1 MKSKLRLNLLW
12 WIFVCLGSQSFTEVA
27 AQYSSIKHFEN
38 AASTVAITEFFLNS
52 DSSVSVFGSCDSDQ
66 VYPYVGNIG
75 IFEFSST
82 LQPYRQKLFGLP
94 GAGEQGVSC
103 TRDALK
109 GYFFTAV
116 TGNPNSE
123 SPPFGKGIMYLV
135 DSNLNRLW
143 GYTLSIASK
152 VAFPNFSIGL
162 RDGNFLVGGVVHDSI
177 VLTPFSDSIQPM
189 GWLAKVNRAGS
200 VIWCKKYKRNQ
211 WDFTSA
217 VEGKDGFIYVTGG
230 KGAAVGGYL
239 LKLNILGNIVWDAS
253 DLGMRANKVLLNNQ
267 EQIIVLGTESRRAT
281 LRVFDKLTGK
291 CVMMRRFNQPFE
303 TYTAFGMDFDSIG
316 NAYVILCGESSTYDH
331 VLIKLDSD
339 FQRVWQGKLKGV
351 IKIINEYDKAVVRYD
366 HKRNKIWISGALSV
380 IFDTRP
386 YIAIIDTSS
395 SFACMNESILFMDTS
410 NSQYGKGYIT
420 STTVSNHSLQMTPIV
435 LDSYE
440 YSSTIVTD
448 CITCDTLSPK
458 FTYTFEDSTTL
469 VFTPQNLSPFV
480 KHVTWHFG
488 DKDSSSLISPKHKY
502 TKNGNY
508 SVKLVV
514 YNESMECKDSLIK
527 TLTISSTCNQLKPQ
541 LRYTYIDSSTVD
553 FEALYDTTIAEL
565 QLWNLGDGRTSKAI
579 RYVHNYTDTG
589 NYIVKAIV
597 KSKFNACIDSSSIN
611 VRVNKLS
618 TGMLEQTSDFF
629 FAISPNPGY
638 KKVTVVSEKLVR
650 KIVVRSLHGVV
661 VRQIEGMPSK
671 EHEIECE
678 DLPEG
683 CYFLELY
690 SEMSGVGYAK
700 FIKLTQ
706 Y

>member
-1 MKSKLRLNLLW
+1 MNNLRFNFLK
-12 WIFVCLGSQSFTEVA
+12 WIFAYLGSQYITEVA

-38 AASTVAITEFFLNS
+38 AASTFSITDFSLNS
-52 DSSVSVFGSCDSDQ
+52 DSTVTFFGSCDSTK

-75 IFEFSST
+75 ILEFSSK
-82 LQPYRQKLFGLP
+82 LQSYRQKLFGLP
-94 GAGEQGVSC
+94 GSGEQGVSC
-103 TRDALK
+103 TRDALN

-135 DSNLNRLW
+135 DSNLNRVW
-143 GYTLSIASK
+143 GYGLSIASK
-152 VAFPNFSIGL
+152 PAFPNFSIGL
-162 RDGNFLVGGVVHDSI
+162 RDGNFLIGGVVHDSI
-177 VLTPFSDSIQPM
+177 VLTQFSDSIQPM
-189 GWLAKVNRAGS
+189 GWLAKVNRTGS

-217 VEGKDGFIYVTGG
+217 VEGKDGFIYVAGG
-230 KGAAVGGYL
+230 KGKAEGGYL
-239 LKLNILGNIVWDAS
+239 LKLNSLGNIVWDAS
-253 DLGMRANKVLLNNQ
+253 DMGMRANKVLLNNQ
-267 EQIIVLGTESRRAT
+267 EQVIVLGTESWRAT
-281 LRVFDKLTGK
+281 LRVYDKLTGS
-291 CVMMRRFNQPFE
+291 CIMIRRFYKPFE
-303 TYTAFGMDFDSIG
+303 EYTAFGMDFDSAG
-316 NAYVILCGESSTYDH
+316 NAYVILCGTSFTYHH
-331 VLIKLDSD
+331 VLIKLDTN
-339 FQRVWQGKLKGV
+339 FRPVWQGKLNGV
-351 IKIINEYDKAVVRYD
+351 AQIISEYDKAIIRYD
-366 HKRNKIWISGALSV
+366 HRLGKLLMSGALYNINSS
-380 IFDTRP
+380 RP
-386 YIAIIDTSS
+386 YFTIVDTSS
-395 SFACMNESILFMDTS
+395 SLACMNEYPLFIDTLNTS
-410 NSQYGKGYIT
+410 YNKGYAAFT
-420 STTVSNHSLQMTPIV
+420 KVSNHTLQMTPMI
-435 LDSYE
+435 LNEYE
-440 YSSTIVTD
+440 YYSTIVTD

-488 DKDSSSLISPKHKY
+488 DKDSSNLISPKHKY

-579 RYVHNYTDTG
+579 RFVHNYTDTG
-589 NYIVKAIV
+589 NYSVKAIV
-597 KSKFNACIDSSSIN
+597 KSKFNACIDSSSIT

-618 TGMLEQTSDFF
+618 TGMLEQTSDFS
-629 FAISPNPGY
+629 FAIFPNPGY
-638 KKVTVVSEKLVR
+638 EKVMLVSEKPVR

-661 VRQIEGMPSK
+661 VRKIEGIPSQ

-678 DLPEG
+678 GLPGG

-690 SEMSGVGYAK
+690 SEVNGVGYAK